1 MADPAADSKGS
12 EAVVASKK
20 SASAKTKATSKVDAA
35 LSVFQGIILLLIC
48 ILAFS
53 TRLFS
58 VLRYESVIHE
68 FDPYFNFRSTKY
80 LVSEGFYDFHNWFD
94 DRSWWPL
101 GRYIGGTVYPGLM
114 FTAAIGYHLLHAF
127 RFTVEIRNVCVMLA
141 PFMSMMTAIATFFLT
156 TELWDSSAGLY
167 AAAFISI
174 VPGYISR
181 SVAGSYDNE
190 ACAIFAMILTFA
202 VWVRAVKRGTI
213 FWGAAA
219 AFAYFY
225 MVLSWG
231 GYIFLINLIPLH
243 ALALIICGRYSHKL
257 YVAYCTFYILGTILS
272 MHVQFVSF
280 QPVSPKSP
288 EHMGAA
294 AVFGLLQIYTYF
306 NWTKSMVSEREF
318 KYILRMAILGAVGL
332 IIMIVLAAISGRV
345 PFLTARFKALLGSTS
360 NIAIVKSVSEHQPS
374 SWTTFFFDMQCLV
387 SLVPVGL
394 YYCFMHLTDAN
405 IFIILYTVTAMY
417 FSSIMV
423 RLVLVL
429 APVVCVMAGIGA
441 SETMKNYSNVSWK
454 SLGFEFSTA
463 SADESEGM
471 NVDQEE
477 DVQLTEP
484 EEKPQPKP
492 STTRKRK
499 GKKNKREMED
509 VKKKAAPKKTRD
521 ILAKIKKSASGNNK
535 IVRSRKKPVT
545 PLTGV
550 MVTVAF
556 LTLFYFYTI
565 HCTWVTSIAYSS
577 PSIVLAA
584 VNHDGSKTVFD
595 DFREAYQWLKFN
607 THPDAR
613 VMSWWDYG
621 YQITAMGNRTVIVDN
636 NTRNNTHIARVGY
649 AMASPEERSIKVI
662 RELDVDYL
670 LVVFGG
676 KIGYSSD
683 DINKFLW
690 MVRISGGIFPEVV
703 EAEYYNA
710 QGMYTVDSS
719 ATSTMHNSLMY
730 SMCYYR
736 FGELMTQYGRA
747 SGFDRTRNTEIGK
760 KDISFKYLE
769 EAFTSEHWMV
779 RIYRVK
785 KDPIL
790 EEYIPAV

>member
-1 MADPAADSKGS
+1 MKQKAGKGISKT
-12 EAVVASKK
+12 E
-20 SASAKTKATSKVDAA
+20 AA
-35 LSVFQGIILLLIC
+35 LGVFEGLILFLIC

-80 LVSEGFYDFHNWFD
+80 LVSEGFYEFHNWFD
-94 DRSWWPL
+94 NRSWWPL

-114 FTAAIGYHLLHAF
+114 FTAAIGYHLLHAL

-141 PFMSMMTAIATFFLT
+141 PFMSMMTSLATFFLT

-190 ACAIFAMILTFA
+190 ACAIFAMIFTFA
-202 VWVRAVKRGTI
+202 CWVRAVKRGTI
-213 FWGAAA
+213 FWGAMA

-243 ALALIICGRYSHKL
+243 VIALMLCGRYSNKL
-257 YVAYCTFYILGTILS
+257 YVAYCTFYILGTLLS

-280 QPVSPKSP
+280 QPVSINSP
-288 EHMGAA
+288 EHMGAFG
-294 AVFGLLQIYTYF
+294 VFGLLQLYTYF
-306 NWTKSMVSEREF
+306 YWIKSMVSEKQF
-318 KYILRMAILGAVGL
+318 KYLLRMAILGAVGL
-332 IIMIVLAAISGRV
+332 FAMVVLAALSGRV

-387 SLVPVGL
+387 ALVPVGL
-394 YYCFMHLTDAN
+394 YFCFMHLTDAN

-441 SETMKNYSNVSWK
+441 SETMKNYSNIKW
-454 SLGFEFSTA
+454 GGA
-463 SADESEGM
+463 S
-471 NVDQEE
+471 
-477 DVQLTEP
+477 
-484 EEKPQPKP
+484 
-492 STTRKRK
+492 
-499 GKKNKREMED
+499 
-509 VKKKAAPKKTRD
+509 KKK
-521 ILAKIKKSASGNNK
+521 S
-535 IVRSRKKPVT
+535 KKPVT
-545 PLTGV
+545 FLTGM
-550 MVTVAF
+550 MVTIA
-556 LTLFYFYTI
+556 LLILFYFYTI

-584 VNHDGSKTVFD
+584 VNGDGSKTVFD

-607 THPDAR
+607 TDPDCR

-662 RELDVDYL
+662 RELDVDYV

-710 QGMYTVDSS
+710 QGMYTVDRS
-719 ATSTMHNSLMY
+719 ATSTMTNSLMY

-736 FGELMTQYGRA
+736 FGDMMTQYGRPT
-747 SGFDRTRNTEIGK
+747 GFDRTRNTEIGK
-760 KDISFKYLE
+760 KDISFRYLE

-785 KDPIL
+785 KEPEMD
-790 EEYIPAV
+790 EYIPVI